1 MNEQNITTS
10 SGMQN
15 VAELLYLAALRSG
28 SERFTQA
35 LRIPVQPR
43 LRAD

>member
-15 VAELLYLAALRSG
+15 VAELLYLVALLLG
-28 SERFTQA
+28 GLLTA
-35 LRIPVQPR
+35 VL
-43 LRAD
+43 